1 MKIEVINTGS
11 ELMLG
16 RVLNT
21 HQQWICRR
29 LADQG
34 YVVTRQIAVGDT
46 GRDIQQ
52 AVRESLARAR
62 LVIVTGG
69 LGPTSDD
76 LTRDAI
82 AELLGKKLRE
92 DAAVLA
98 TVVLTACV
106 AIDRVS
112 TSSTGRGA
120 NADTTALASSASGRD
135 VAFQTAA
142 TNLQSLQQQLGATA
156 TEALMSKEQV
166 AEAVFG

>member
-62 LVIVTGG
+62 LVIETGG

-76 LTRDAI
+76 LTRDVI
-82 AELLGKKLRE
+82 AELLDKKLRE
-92 DAAVLA
+92 DAAALRVAGTRGQELRIEAALRVLRVRPLQGRP
-98 TVVLTACV
+98 VV
-106 AIDRVS
+106 
-112 TSSTGRGA
+112 
-120 NADTTALASSASGRD
+120 
-135 VAFQTAA
+135 
-142 TNLQSLQQQLGATA
+142 QLG
-156 TEALMSKEQV
+156 LV
-166 AEAVFG
+166 